1 MRAGLLI
8 LGLAVVAGCGDDER
22 SPGGDGGS
30 QKEAATLPA
39 PLTFQVSGG
48 LRLRLDKITIQPDGS
63 AQVKT
68 IRGEKPVKL
77 SKAELSEVVDAL
89 ERANLED
96 VPENSRSPRPIPDA
110 FGYRFIYKDRQVDTD
125 QESNPEAL
133 EPLTGALTRL
143 VDRYG
148 PK

>member
-8 LGLAVVAGCGDDER
+8 LGLAVLAGCGDEER
-22 SPGGDGGS
+22 PQGGGDS
-30 QKEAATLPA
+30 HKEAATLPA

-68 IRGEKPVKL
+68 VRGEKPVKL
-77 SKAELSEVVDAL
+77 SDAELAKVADAL
-89 ERANLED
+89 AGAKLED
-96 VPENSRSPRPIPDA
+96 VPENSTSPRPIPDA
-110 FGYRFIYKDRQVDTD
+110 FGYRFVYKGRQIDTD
-125 QESNPEAL
+125 QESNPDAL
-133 EPLTGALTRL
+133 KPLTAALTGL